1 MESNKLALLCRK
13 LAENK
18 KAENT
23 VILDV
28 RNLSSITD
36 FFVIT
41 SGAAEPHLRAIV
53 NEITGRLF
61 QDHALSPR
69 AIDGDSNSS
78 WQVLDYF
85 DVIVHI
91 MRADAREKYDLEG
104 LWGDAARLA
113 PKRAR
118 ARKPGAGKTARAKAA
133 GKKKTKPAII
143 GGRAGSPLPAARR

>member
-1 MESNKLALLCRK
+1 MESKQLALLCRE

-41 SGAAEPHLRAIV
+41 SGAAEPHLRSIV
-53 NEITGRLF
+53 HEITDRLQ

-69 AIDGDSNSS
+69 AIDGGSNSP

-85 DVIVHI
+85 DVIVHV

-118 ARKPGAGKTARAKAA
+118 ARKPSGRSGGGKRARPKAA
-133 GKKKTKPAII
+133 GKTKTKVAPGAKVAP
-143 GGRAGSPLPAARR
+143 GGL